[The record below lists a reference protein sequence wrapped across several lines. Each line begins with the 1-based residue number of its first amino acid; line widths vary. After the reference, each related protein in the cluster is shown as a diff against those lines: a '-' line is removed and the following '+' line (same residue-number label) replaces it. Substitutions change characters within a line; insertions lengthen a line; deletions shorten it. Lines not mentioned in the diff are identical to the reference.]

1 MEVANWKMQEHSRAL
16 YAPVPL
22 SLILSHIGTHT
33 HKGFLCPTAPR
44 DRAYVHINE
53 AMYGQPVRICSKHA
67 QRLIHTPSTSGINVY
82 NSLTKQKEPLKLKQ
96 EGNTLYWYTCGPTVY
111 DSAHIGHAR

>member
-1 MEVANWKMQEHSRAL
+1 MHIKSLVFKKICFN
-16 YAPVPL
+16 Y
-22 SLILSHIGTHT
+22 SLINVLS
-33 HKGFLCPTAPR
+33 
-44 DRAYVHINE
+44 
-53 AMYGQPVRICSKHA
+53 SKHA